1 MAAEAKQMAKDL
13 INQTEA
19 IKDNTYEEDFIEDLK
34 EEDVTELH
42 EIDIPKEDLK
52 THTKIKRNL
61 CGTIIDM
68 EQGYSKVTLQTTNEM
83 IVDEFGLIHS
93 GFIFSAAD
101 YAAAVAVNEENLVI
115 IGAKTKFLAPA
126 KLNDLIEFE
135 AHAKFEDSRKREIK
149 VNGYINDIRV
159 FEGVFQ
165 AIILENHILKTK
177 IKHIRRENKD

>member
-1 MAAEAKQMAKDL
+1 MAAEAKQMARDL

-19 IKDNTYEEDFIEDLK
+19 VKDSTYEEDFISDLK
-34 EEDVTELH
+34 DDNITELH
-42 EIDIPKEDLK
+42 EIDLPKEDLK
-52 THTKIKRNL
+52 THVKIKRSL

-68 EQGYSKVTLQTTNEM
+68 DQGYSKVTLQTTNEM
-83 IVDEFGLIHS
+83 IVDEYGLIHS

-177 IKHIRRENKD
+177 IRHMKRDKN